1 MMLAVAGLAG
11 LLIFYVAVLSE
22 HPHRWPNYNLVV
34 LHPLHLL
41 LAIPLMLSGR
51 AWGRRLAYL
60 YHFINFVVQC
70 ALLVSGLVGQ
80 AYFNSAL
87 YLISLTLGL
96 LSLCY
101 LVANKEA
108 RSTRADRG

>member
-1 MMLAVAGLAG
+1 MMFAVAGLAG

-22 HPHRWPNYNLVV
+22 HPHRWPNYNLIV

-41 LAIPLMLSGR
+41 LAIPLMLSGER
-51 AWGRRLAYL
+51 GRRLAYL

-101 LVANKEA
+101 LVANQGA
-108 RSTRADRG
+108 WSTRGDRG